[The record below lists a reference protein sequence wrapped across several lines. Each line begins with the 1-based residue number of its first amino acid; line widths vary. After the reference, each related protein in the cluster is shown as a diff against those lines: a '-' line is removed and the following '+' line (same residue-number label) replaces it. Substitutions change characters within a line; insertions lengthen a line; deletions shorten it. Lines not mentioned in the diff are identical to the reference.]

1 MKQFITAI
9 FFCLSLTAF
18 AQIDKDD
25 VLFTVDGK
33 SVMASEFVR
42 VYSKNLDLVK
52 DESQKDIDAYL
63 KLFINYQL
71 KVKEA
76 KRLELDKDANYIK
89 EFSNYKSQLTKN
101 FMSDSKVT
109 ETLVKEAYDRST
121 MDVKASH
128 VLIRIDENEKDTTE
142 VYNRLLKLRNRILDE
157 GYATVQKEVHNG
169 KTVFAEDLG
178 YFSAFKMVYPFETA
192 AYNTNVG
199 EISMPFRTRFGY
211 HIVNVTDKRPSLGEV
226 TVAHIMVAND
236 QKDSLLIPETRI
248 KEIYKKL
255 QQGEKFESL
264 AKQFSDDK
272 SSSSKGGQL
281 SPFTGGQLGSQEF
294 EDVAFSL
301 SKKDEVSEPFKTD
314 FGWHI
319 VKLIEKKATQPY
331 QEVKDVFENKV
342 KRDSRSQLI
351 NSALANQLNKRYKVA
366 DNNVALSYFESII
379 NDSYFKQA
387 WIVPV
392 DIEQDKAF
400 MTIGTKT
407 ITYGDFAQYLFKNQ
421 RNYANKKVSVNALIN
436 GVYSKYK
443 EEQIILY
450 HKENLEFENED
461 FAHVLKEYRDGLL
474 LFDLMEKQVWNAAS
488 KDTVGLKTFYEN
500 HKNDYVWE
508 DRVDAVILTSADEK
522 MIKKAIKL
530 LDKGESIES
539 IKTELNKEETQNII
553 STNDVFEFGDQALPK
568 DFEFLKGI
576 SKIYTHND
584 AYHVVMV
591 NSVLPKGSKTLD
603 EARGRVVSDYQNQIE
618 NDWIKSLNERY
629 TVKVNKRVL
638 KKVKSEILN

>member
-1 MKQFITAI
+1 MKQFITVI
-9 FFCLSLTAF
+9 FFCLSFTAF
-18 AQIDKDD
+18 AQIDKND
-25 VLFTVDGK
+25 VLFTVDDEP
-33 SVMASEFVR
+33 VMASEFVR

-63 KLFINYQL
+63 ELFVNYQL

-121 MDVKASH
+121 IDIKASH
-128 VLIRIDENEKDTTE
+128 VLIRIDENEKDTTQ
-142 VYNRLLKLRNRILDE
+142 VYSQLIELRGRIMDE
-157 GYATVQKEVHNG
+157 GYAKVQKEVHNG
-169 KTVFAEDLG
+169 KTIFAEDLG

-192 AYNTNVG
+192 AYNTEVG

-211 HIVNVTDKRPSLGEV
+211 HIVNVLDKRPSLGEV

-236 QKDSLLIPETRI
+236 QKDSLLNPETRI

-301 SKKDEVSEPFKTD
+301 NKKDEVSEPFKTD

-319 VKLIEKKATQPY
+319 VKLIGKKATQPFE
-331 QEVKDVFENKV
+331 EVKDEFENKV

-351 NSALANQLNKRYKVA
+351 NSALANQLNKKYKVL
-366 DNNVALSYFESII
+366 DNIEALSYFEAII
-379 NDSYFKQA
+379 NDNYFKQS

-392 DIEQDKAF
+392 DLEQDKTF
-400 MTIGTKT
+400 MVIGSKT
-407 ITYGDFAQYLFKNQ
+407 ITYGDFAQYLFRNQ
-421 RNYANKKVSVNALIN
+421 RSYTNKKVNADILIN
-436 GVYSKYK
+436 GVYTKFK
-443 EEQIILY
+443 EEQIIAY

-488 KDTVGLKTFYEN
+488 KDTIGLKTFYEN
-500 HKNDYVWE
+500 HKSDYVWE
-508 DRVDAVILTSADEK
+508 DRVDAVILTSANKK
-522 MIKKAIKL
+522 MIEKSIKL
-530 LDKGESIES
+530 LDDGKSVDT
-539 IKTELNKEETQNII
+539 IKTELNKDETQNII
-553 STNDVFEFGDQALPK
+553 ATNDVFEFGNQALPK
-568 DFEFLKGI
+568 DFEFKKGI
-576 SKIYTHND
+576 SKIYMHND
-584 AYHVVMV
+584 AYHVVIV
-591 NSVLPKGSKTLD
+591 NSVLPKGPKTLD

-618 NDWIKSLNERY
+618 NNWIKSLNERY
-629 TVKVNKRVL
+629 TVKVNKKTL